1 MTRPMPPARI
11 TSPISTGDTY
21 ERPAF
26 IQVRIAGSM
35 DRYSTRTRSSPVA
48 GLGTGSSVN
57 GQSVAVG
64 RPTGRAARR
73 HWVFTSVTM
82 QSPVRVVVAEHL
94 STNVSLTV
102 GWGVRRRGEGGPS
115 AGVLGG
121 GRYDRHTVG
130 TGVVVSP

>member
-1 MTRPMPPARI
+1 MPAARI
-11 TSPISTGDTY
+11 TSPISTGGTY

-35 DRYSTRTRSSPVA
+35 DRYSTRTRSSPSA

-57 GQSVAVG
+57 VQSVAVG

-73 HWVFTSVTM
+73 HWAFTSVTM

-94 STNVSLTV
+94 STTVALTFAS
-102 GWGVRRRGEGGPS
+102 GAGHRGEGRAS
-115 AGVLGG
+115 AGVLGS
-121 GRYDRHTVG
+121 GRYDRHAVG
-130 TGVVVSP
+130 ASVVVSLQPL